1 MTMMTPKLRSYT
13 QESVKSVI
21 TTRWVIIV
29 SFVLM
34 EAMETQRMGKMGAN
48 LAIVMTMEMLLREYA
63 TRKVDLASVMK
74 IPKALVANIVKMAF
88 LEIPKMAKAVIESA
102 KPSN

>member
-1 MTMMTPKLRSYT
+1 MIPKLRSYT
-13 QESVKSVI
+13 QERVTSVI
-21 TTRWVIIV
+21 TTQWVIIV

-34 EAMETQRMGKMGAN
+34 EAMETPLVGKMGAN
-48 LAIVMTMEMLLREYA
+48 HAIVMSMEMFLREYA

-74 IPKALVANIVKMAF
+74 IPKDLVANIVKMAF